1 MGRLR
6 RHLHGRLCH
15 LRPLPVRSGYN
26 PNRMKSLGQYNNS
39 IQDFV
44 ARLEFATLKWQQETV
59 NWNSSELIEFHE
71 PACSK
76 NIQAVRQQSRKTEEL
91 SPKQIS
97 IDVKYKNN

>member
-1 MGRLR
+1 
-6 RHLHGRLCH
+6 
-15 LRPLPVRSGYN
+15 
-26 PNRMKSLGQYNNS
+26 MKSLGQYNNS

-44 ARLEFATLKWQQETV
+44 ARLEFATLKRQQETV

-97 IDVKYKNN
+97 IDVKYKNNGEC